1 MMPAGRKNELPECR
15 LERVP
20 NAREI
25 ASLILSSLM
34 LAACGSP
41 DTHKSRGATIGE
53 AKTAAVPARAAV
65 APTAAETLGSRL
77 ALLDQA
83 VIRWRQAPTLRV
95 AHEAAEEA
103 RNLVVGANGPF
114 YGDADRDGKIG
125 GANSMGVLP
134 GLRGEAG
141 LANPNENGC
150 VVADVLGGRWSDP
163 AMRWSQLQSAIAR
176 WRPTTN
182 TFPSLPSHPQRVV
195 GWASLTLNSNRLA
208 DAHEYAR
215 HARLHV
221 DISLRALHNC
231 RR

>member
-1 MMPAGRKNELPECR
+1 MLNPKEFT
-15 LERVP
+15 
-20 NAREI
+20 
-25 ASLILSSLM
+25 SLVLGLMM

-41 DTHKSRGATIGE
+41 DSHKSRNAVIAE
-53 AKTAAVPARAAV
+53 KRAAVPAPAPV
-65 APTAAETLGSRL
+65 ALPPVETLASRL
-77 ALLDQA
+77 ELLEQV
-83 VIRWRQAPTLRV
+83 VIRWQRAPTLHV

-125 GANSMGVLP
+125 GANTVGVLP
-134 GLRGEAG
+134 GLMGETS
-141 LANPNENGC
+141 LANPNDNSC
-150 VVADVLGGRWSDP
+150 VGAVVLGGRWSDP
-163 AMRWSQLQSAIAR
+163 ALRWAQLQSAIAR
-176 WRPTTN
+176 WRPSAN

-195 GWASLTLNSNRLA
+195 GWASLTLSSNRLA

-231 RR
+231 GR